1 MKNFSGVLCTIK
13 NILEKEEK
21 ELDERIKFMEH
32 RKEYLLDEIEGLKK
46 RIEKAKTDY
55 SSMENYFDN
64 LTKENFE
71 LEKL

>member
-21 ELDERIKFMEH
+21 DLDERIKFMEH
-32 RKEYLLDEIEGLKK
+32 RKEDLLGEIEGLKK
-46 RIEKAKTDY
+46 RIEKAKMDY
-55 SSMENYFDN
+55 SSMENYLDN
-64 LTKENFE
+64 LTEENIE

>member
-21 ELDERIKFMEH
+21 ELDERIRFMEH
-32 RKEYLLDEIEGLKK
+32 RKEYLLGEIEGLKK

-55 SSMENYFDN
+55 SSMENYLDN

>member
-32 RKEYLLDEIEGLKK
+32 RKEYLLGEIESLKK
-46 RIEKAKTDY
+46 RIQRAKMDY
-55 SSMENYFDN
+55 SNMENYLDN
-64 LTKENFE
+64 ITEENFE